1 MQKYFDGK
9 QFSNPG
15 DPIHI
20 IYGPKVNDDGT
31 IDLVEIGKENT
42 DDIIESHREST
53 DMNVIL
59 DKIAAGDVS
68 VLEQRKGMYGDF
80 TEMPKT
86 YAEALQMQIDAE
98 KMYNE
103 LPVEIKNK
111 FDNDKNKFFA
121 TAGTEDWFDKCGYV
135 KKETE
140 EKGEVQE

>member
-31 IDLVEIGKENT
+31 VDLIEVGKENT

-53 DMNVIL
+53 DMNIIL
-59 DKIAAGDVS
+59 AKIAAGDDS
-68 VLEQRKGMYGDF
+68 VLNQRKGMFGDF

-98 KMYNE
+98 RMYDS
-103 LPVEIKNK
+103 LPVDVKSK

-121 TAGTEDWFDKCGYV
+121 LAGTEEWLDKCGFE
-135 KKETE
+135 KINAE
-140 EKGEVQE
+140 EKGEVSE